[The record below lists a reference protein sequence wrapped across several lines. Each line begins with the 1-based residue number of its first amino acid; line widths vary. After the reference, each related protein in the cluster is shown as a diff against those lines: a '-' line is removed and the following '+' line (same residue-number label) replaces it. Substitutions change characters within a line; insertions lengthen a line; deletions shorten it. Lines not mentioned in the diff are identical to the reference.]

1 MISQE
6 QMDELVCHNGR
17 LVRAANDLRL
27 MLRRAENAIGQVID
41 AAEPI
46 ARQHEDEPVEYAV
59 PAEDIDE
66 LRAVL
71 VVARAWDNG

>member
-1 MISQE
+1 M
-6 QMDELVCHNGR
+6 
-17 LVRAANDLRL
+17 
-27 MLRRAENAIGQVID
+27 MLRRAENAIGQVLD

-46 ARQHEDEPVEYAV
+46 AGQHEDEPVEYAV